1 MEDLPEVAIMIEKLN
16 QELFDERDMYEN
28 KINKLEN
35 EIKTLKDKYEPSS
48 KDTIV
53 LIHKC
58 LRSVN
63 HYNIAKVIHA
73 INKSI
78 NMSFV

>member
-1 MEDLPEVAIMIEKLN
+1 MEDLPEVAVMIEKLN
-16 QELFDERDMYEN
+16 QESFDERDKYE
-28 KINKLEN
+28 KEINSLKK
-35 EIKTLKDKYEPSS
+35 EIKLLKDKYEPTN
-48 KDTIV
+48 KDTVV

-73 INKSI
+73 LNEV
-78 NMSFV
+78 NLYVYP